1 MIGINRLEKSML
13 GIHHRSLSIQRAI
26 MISTS
31 IALVFTVFYEV
42 IARYVFGKPFA
53 GTEELLSIL
62 VVWLYF
68 ISGGYA
74 TYERNH
80 IKAEMIRL
88 LVKNPHIRNIIKLA
102 VTSFNIAAVITI
114 CYYFYRYAID
124 VGSGGKFFI
133 HTRIPHISAEASL
146 VVGATLMLIYFIM
159 EVVDDIRVL
168 RAKGSEHLIQEVNRR
183 E

>member
-1 MIGINRLEKSML
+1 MIVIRLKKGIFR
-13 GIHHRSLSIQRAI
+13 IHHRSLSIQRAI
-26 MISTS
+26 MITTS

-42 IARYVFGKPFA
+42 IARYVLGKPFA
-53 GTEELLSIL
+53 GTEELLGIL

-80 IKAEMIRL
+80 IKAEMIRV

-102 VTSFNIAAVITI
+102 VTNFNIAAAITI
-114 CYYFYRYAID
+114 CYYFYRYCID

-133 HTRIPHISAEASL
+133 HTRIPHIFAEASL
-146 VVGATLMLIYFIM
+146 AVGATLMLIYFIM
-159 EVVDDIRVL
+159 EAVDDSRVL
-168 RAKGSEHLIQEVNRR
+168 REFSAKGQTPHTRN
-183 E
+183 